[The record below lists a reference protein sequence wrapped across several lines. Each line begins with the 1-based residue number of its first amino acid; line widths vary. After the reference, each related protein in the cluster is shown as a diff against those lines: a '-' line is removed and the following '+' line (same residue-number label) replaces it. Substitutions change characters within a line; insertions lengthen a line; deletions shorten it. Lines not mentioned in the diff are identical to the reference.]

1 MQLSQV
7 TFEHILRL
15 RSVNK
20 LNFSLYSFPY
30 AQELEFEHSS
40 KARDIDLNSGKVL
53 IVMPAFNAALTLEKT
68 FNDIPQ
74 EFRSNV
80 LVVDDASTDD
90 TILIAEKLGLKVI
103 KHPKN
108 LGYGGNQKTC
118 YAAALKDGAEIVVML
133 HPDYQYDA
141 RVVGVM
147 SQLISLKNC
156 DIVLGNRIR
165 TRAEA
170 LDGGMPK
177 WKYFLNRLST
187 FFENFVLGQTL
198 GDFHSGLRAYSR
210 EVLETIPFELN
221 SDDFGF
227 DQEFLVQA
235 VSFGFKLGD
244 IPVPVRYFSEA
255 SSINFKRSVQYG
267 WVALKVIASYFLVR
281 FKVKQ
286 DSRFV
291 SRIVGR

>member
-1 MQLSQV
+1 M
-7 TFEHILRL
+7 
-15 RSVNK
+15 
-20 LNFSLYSFPY
+20 
-30 AQELEFEHSS
+30 
-40 KARDIDLNSGKVL
+40 NSDKVL
-53 IVMPAFNAALTLEKT
+53 IVMPAYNAALTLEKT

-80 LVVDDASTDD
+80 LLVDDASTDD

-147 SQLISLKNC
+147 SQLITLKNC

-291 SRIVGR
+291 SRSVGRL